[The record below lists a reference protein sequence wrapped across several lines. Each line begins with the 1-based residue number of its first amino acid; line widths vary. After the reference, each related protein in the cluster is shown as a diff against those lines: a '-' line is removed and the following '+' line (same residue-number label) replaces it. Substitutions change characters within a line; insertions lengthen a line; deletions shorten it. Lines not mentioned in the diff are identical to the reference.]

1 MKKRCETL
9 FICIC
14 CVAVL
19 VVVGVWSC
27 ISIDILFHFFFDYL
41 KSGGSAKFDTSTT
54 IDDGDLYAEERNS
67 GGAHCTDG
75 NERYEHGEKV
85 MIKM

>member
-1 MKKRCETL
+1 ML
-9 FICIC
+9 MVF
-14 CVAVL
+14 
-19 VVVGVWSC
+19 GVWSRT
-27 ISIDILFHFFFDYL
+27 SIDILFHFLYYL
-41 KSGGSAKFDTSTT
+41 NSGGSAKFDTSTT

-85 MIKM
+85 MIEM